1 MSNSAI
7 SFDSTAKATGK
18 QIYFIGRH
26 FAQLK
31 GSSPQE
37 IYGLSKIYPAVM
49 LKWNA
54 EHSETPITMGDIDTW
69 KSGNKV
75 PAKFTKMIEVKK
87 PTAKKASP
95 KPKTTTKPKAKAQT
109 PAKTKAAPK
118 ASSKPSEMPVGDFK
132 DHFEKITGRVFR
144 LEESIK
150 DHSQRLS
157 GLDAKLDIIMAYVT
171 ETPDS
176 E

>member
-7 SFDSTAKATGK
+7 SFDATAKATGK
-18 QIYFIGRH
+18 QIYMIGRH

-31 GSSPQE
+31 GESSQE

-54 EHSETPITMGDIDTW
+54 EHLDTPITMGDIDTW
-69 KSGNKV
+69 KNSSKV
-75 PAKFTKMIEVKK
+75 PAKFTKMIQVK
-87 PTAKKASP
+87 
-95 KPKTTTKPKAKAQT
+95 KPKAKAAPKKSTPKQT

-118 ASSKPSEMPVGDFK
+118 PTASPKPSEMPIGDFK

-144 LEESIK
+144 LEETSK
-150 DHSQRLS
+150 AHEKRMATM
-157 GLDAKLDIIMAYVT
+157 DAKLDIIMAHIM

>member
-7 SFDSTAKATGK
+7 SFDATAKATGK
-18 QIYFIGRH
+18 QIYMIGRH

-31 GSSPQE
+31 GESSQE
-37 IYGLSKIYPAVM
+37 IFGLSKIYPAVM

-69 KSGNKV
+69 KNGNKV
-75 PAKFTKMIEVKK
+75 PAKFTKMISVKK
-87 PTAKKASP
+87 PKAKAAPKASP
-95 KPKTTTKPKAKAQT
+95 KPKATTKPKAQ
-109 PAKTKAAPK
+109 PK
-118 ASSKPSEMPVGDFK
+118 PEASTKPSEMPVGDFK

>member
-7 SFDSTAKATGK
+7 SFDATANANGK
-18 QIYFIGRH
+18 QIYMVGRH

-31 GSSPQE
+31 GKTPSE
-37 IYGLSKIYPAVM
+37 VYGLSKIYPAVM

-54 EHSETPITMGDIDTW
+54 EHLDTPITMGDIDTW
-69 KSGNKV
+69 KNSDKV
-75 PAKFTKMIEVKK
+75 PAKFTKMIKVK
-87 PTAKKASP
+87 
-95 KPKTTTKPKAKAQT
+95 KPKAKAAPKKSTPKPKAQA

-118 ASSKPSEMPVGDFK
+118 PSEMPIGDFK

-144 LEESIK
+144 LEETSK
-150 DHSQRLS
+150 AHEKRMATM
-157 GLDAKLDIIMAYVT
+157 DAKLDIIMAHIT

>member
-1 MSNSAI
+1 MRNANIEINPTQSATVKQLYAVGKHFAKLNASNSSEAWM
-7 SFDSTAKATGK
+7 
-18 QIYFIGRH
+18 
-26 FAQLK
+26 
-31 GSSPQE
+31 
-37 IYGLSKIYPAVM
+37 LSKAYPAAM
-49 LKWNA
+49 MRWNA
-54 EHSETPITMGDIDTW
+54 EHSTTPITMGDIQTW
-69 KSGNKV
+69 FEGDKV
-75 PAKFTKMIEVKK
+75 PTKFTKMLTVQKPAAKAASKTSKK
-87 PTAKKASP
+87 SPTP
-95 KPKTTTKPKAKAQT
+95 KPKAKAA
-109 PAKTKAAPK
+109 PKPK

-157 GLDAKLDIIMAYVT
+157 GLDAKLDIIMAYIT

>member
-1 MSNSAI
+1 MRNANIEINPTQSATVKQLYAVGKHFAKLNASNSSEAWM
-7 SFDSTAKATGK
+7 
-18 QIYFIGRH
+18 
-26 FAQLK
+26 
-31 GSSPQE
+31 
-37 IYGLSKIYPAVM
+37 LSKAYPAAM
-49 LKWNA
+49 MRWNA
-54 EHSETPITMGDIDTW
+54 EHSTTPITMGDIQTW
-69 KSGNKV
+69 FESDKV
-75 PAKFTKMIEVKK
+75 PTKFTKMLTVQKPRTKTSKK
-87 PTAKKASP
+87 SPAASKPKPKASP
-95 KPKTTTKPKAKAQT
+95 KPEA
-109 PAKTKAAPK
+109 K

-157 GLDAKLDIIMAYVT
+157 GLDAKLDIIMAYIT

>member
-1 MSNSAI
+1 MRNANIEINPTQSATVKQLYAVGKHFAKLNASNSSEAWM
-7 SFDSTAKATGK
+7 
-18 QIYFIGRH
+18 
-26 FAQLK
+26 
-31 GSSPQE
+31 
-37 IYGLSKIYPAVM
+37 LSKAYPAAM
-49 LKWNA
+49 MRWNA
-54 EHSETPITMGDIDTW
+54 EHSTTPITMGDIQTW
-69 KSGNKV
+69 FEGDKV
-75 PAKFTKMIEVKK
+75 PTKFTKMLTVQKPSTKTSKK
-87 PTAKKASP
+87 SP
-95 KPKTTTKPKAKAQT
+95 KPKADPKPT
-109 PAKTKAAPK
+109 

-157 GLDAKLDIIMAYVT
+157 GLDAKLDIIMAYIT

>member
-7 SFDSTAKATGK
+7 SFDATAKATGK
-18 QIYFIGRH
+18 QIYMIGRH

-31 GSSPQE
+31 GESSQE
-37 IYGLSKIYPAVM
+37 IFGLSKIYPAVM

-54 EHSETPITMGDIDTW
+54 EHSATPIPMGDIDTW
-69 KSGNKV
+69 TSWNKV
-75 PAKFTKMIEVKK
+75 PAKFTKMISVKK
-87 PTAKKASP
+87 PKAKAAPKASP
-95 KPKTTTKPKAKAQT
+95 KPKATTKPKAQPK
-109 PAKTKAAPK
+109 PK
-118 ASSKPSEMPVGDFK
+118 ASTKPSEMPVGDFK

>member
-7 SFDSTAKATGK
+7 SFDPTAKATGK

-31 GSSPQE
+31 GKTPSE
-37 IYGLSKIYPAVM
+37 AFGLSKAFPAVLM
-49 LKWNA
+49 RWNA

-75 PAKFTKMIEVKK
+75 PAKFIKMLTVQK
-87 PTAKKASP
+87 PKAKAAPKASP
-95 KPKTTTKPKAKAQT
+95 KPKATTKPKAQPKPKAT
-109 PAKTKAAPK
+109 TKA
-118 ASSKPSEMPVGDFK
+118 STKPSEMPIGDFK

-144 LEESIK
+144 LEK
-150 DHSQRLS
+150 DMATM
-157 GLDAKLDIIMAYVT
+157 DAKLDIIMAHIT

>member
-7 SFDSTAKATGK
+7 SFDATAKATGK
-18 QIYFIGRH
+18 QIYMIGRH

-31 GSSPQE
+31 GESSQE
-37 IYGLSKIYPAVM
+37 IFGLSKIYPAVM

-69 KSGNKV
+69 KNGNKV
-75 PAKFTKMIEVKK
+75 PAKFTKMISVKK
-87 PTAKKASP
+87 PKAKAAPKASP
-95 KPKTTTKPKAKAQT
+95 KPKATTKPKAQ
-109 PAKTKAAPK
+109 PK
-118 ASSKPSEMPVGDFK
+118 HEASTKPSEMPVGDFK

>member
-7 SFDSTAKATGK
+7 SFDATANANGK
-18 QIYFIGRH
+18 QIYMVGRH
-26 FAQLK
+26 FAELTGETPK
-31 GSSPQE
+31 E
-37 IYGLSKIYPAVM
+37 IYGLSKVFPAVM

-54 EHSETPITMGDIDTW
+54 EHSTTPITMGDINTW

-75 PAKFTKMIEVKK
+75 PAKFTKMITVKK
-87 PTAKKASP
+87 PKAKAAPKASP
-95 KPKTTTKPKAKAQT
+95 KPKATTKPKAEPKPKAT
-109 PAKTKAAPK
+109 TKASA
-118 ASSKPSEMPVGDFK
+118 KPSEMPVGDFK

-144 LEESIK
+144 LEK
-150 DHSQRLS
+150 DMATMNS
-157 GLDAKLDIIMAYVT
+157 KLDIIMAYVT

>member
-7 SFDSTAKATGK
+7 NFDATAKATGK
-18 QIYFIGRH
+18 QIYMIGRH

-31 GSSPQE
+31 GESSQE
-37 IYGLSKIYPAVM
+37 IFGLSKIYPAVM

-54 EHSETPITMGDIDTW
+54 EHLDTPITMGDIDTW
-69 KSGNKV
+69 KNSSKV
-75 PAKFTKMIEVKK
+75 PAKFTKMIQVK
-87 PTAKKASP
+87 
-95 KPKTTTKPKAKAQT
+95 KPKAKAAPKKSTPKPKAQA

-118 ASSKPSEMPVGDFK
+118 PSEMPIGDFK

-144 LEESIK
+144 LEETSK
-150 DHSQRLS
+150 EHSKRMATM
-157 GLDAKLDIIMAYVT
+157 DAKLDIIMAHIM

>member
-7 SFDSTAKATGK
+7 SFDATAKATVK
-18 QIYFIGRH
+18 QIYFIGSH
-26 FAQLK
+26 FAKLT
-31 GSSPQE
+31 GDTSQE
-37 IYGLSKIYPAVM
+37 VYGLSKVFPAAM

-54 EHSETPITMGDIDTW
+54 EHLDTPITMGDIDTW
-69 KSGNKV
+69 KKGTKV
-75 PAKFTKMIEVKK
+75 PAKFTKMIQVK
-87 PTAKKASP
+87 
-95 KPKTTTKPKAKAQT
+95 KPKAKAT

-118 ASSKPSEMPVGDFK
+118 PTASPKPSEMPIGDFK

-144 LEESIK
+144 LEETSK
-150 DHSQRLS
+150 EHSKRMATM
-157 GLDAKLDIIMAYVT
+157 DAKLDIIMAHIM

>member
-1 MSNSAI
+1 MRNANIEINPTQSATVKQLYAVGKHFAKLNASNSSEAWM
-7 SFDSTAKATGK
+7 
-18 QIYFIGRH
+18 
-26 FAQLK
+26 
-31 GSSPQE
+31 
-37 IYGLSKIYPAVM
+37 LSKAYPAAM
-49 LKWNA
+49 MRWNA
-54 EHSETPITMGDIDTW
+54 EHSTTPITMGDIQTW
-69 KSGNKV
+69 FEGDKV
-75 PAKFTKMIEVKK
+75 PTKFTKMLTVQKPKATPKTSKK
-87 PTAKKASP
+87 SP
-95 KPKTTTKPKAKAQT
+95 KPKAAPK
-109 PAKTKAAPK
+109 PK

-157 GLDAKLDIIMAYVT
+157 GLDAKLDIIMAYIT